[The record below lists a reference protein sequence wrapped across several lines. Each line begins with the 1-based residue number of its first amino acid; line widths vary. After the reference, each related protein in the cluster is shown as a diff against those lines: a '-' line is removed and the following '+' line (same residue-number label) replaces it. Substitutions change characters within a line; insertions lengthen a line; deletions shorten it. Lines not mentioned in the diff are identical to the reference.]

1 MIRLTFATAGLLL
14 LVACSDP
21 GPEESDGKAA
31 APTPGEAA
39 ATTAAA
45 AATTAAAAAGV
56 DPVTGISLPEGFAAT
71 VFADDVGFVRHLAV
85 RADGIV
91 YGALRRLH
99 EGAGIVALV
108 DDDGDGSADRTLYFG
123 DRAGTGLAIHGGH
136 LYFSTDTEVLRYRLG
151 SGPVPAGAPEIIVSG
166 FPPQRQHATKPMT
179 FDDAGNMYVTV
190 GAPSNACQER
200 MRTPGSPGLDPCPQ
214 RELQAGIWRF
224 DAERPGQVHGKDG
237 ERVATGIRNALAID
251 WNRSAGALYFATHG
265 RDQLG
270 QLFPEYYSAA
280 ESAELPAEEFHRVV
294 PGGDYGWPY
303 TYWDPVRKARMR
315 APEYG
320 GDGKTEAEAGTY
332 RAPLVAF
339 PAHWAPND
347 LVFYEGTA
355 FPELYRHGA
364 FIAFHGSWNR
374 APLPQQGYN
383 VVFVPMTAAGE
394 VGGDWLVFADG
405 FKGRKVLASPGDA
418 AHRPSGLAVGPDGA
432 LYVGDDK
439 GGRIW
444 KIGYS
449 GM

>member
-1 MIRLTFATAGLLL
+1 MIRLQLLAIALLMLSGGPETAAATAATAGKDSP
-14 LVACSDP
+14 A
-21 GPEESDGKAA
+21 PENAAPAA
-31 APTPGEAA
+31 ANIHAAESGEFDRA
-39 ATTAAA
+39 
-45 AATTAAAAAGV
+45 
-56 DPVTGISLPEGFAAT
+56 TGIRLPVGFVAT
-71 VFADDVGFVRHLAV
+71 VFADDIGFARHLAV
-85 RADGIV
+85 RADGVV
-91 YGALRRLH
+91 YAALRRLH

-108 DDDGDGSADRTLYFG
+108 DADGDGVADRTLYFG
-123 DRAGTGLAIHGGH
+123 DRAGTGLALHGGD

-151 SGPVPAGAPEIIVSG
+151 PEPVPAGAPEIIVAG
-166 FPPQRQHATKPMT
+166 FPAQRQHATKPIT

-237 ERVATGIRNALAID
+237 ERVATGIRNGLSID
-251 WNRSAGALYFATHG
+251 WNLSAGALYFATHG

-303 TYWDPVRKARMR
+303 TYWDPMRQARMR

-320 GDGKTEAEAGTY
+320 GDGKTEAAAGTY
-332 RAPLVAF
+332 RKPLVAF

-355 FPELYRHGA
+355 FPDFYRHGA

-374 APLPQQGYN
+374 APLPQEGYN
-383 VVFVPMTAAGE
+383 VAFVPMTAAGE
-394 VGGDWLVFADG
+394 VAGDWLVFADG
-405 FKGRKVLASPGDA
+405 FKGKKVLASPGAA

-432 LYVGDDK
+432 LYVADDK

-444 KIGYS
+444 KIRYDGT
-449 GM
+449 